1 MIPEEYFKDNMT
13 AKETFAALMATAR
26 QRKLT
31 EAERTRL
38 SHARQQLRSS
48 RKSVMRNSK
57 KLSRSKA
64 RLILHEKR
72 VRGHRLTP
80 KQRRFFGARAS
91 GYPVRRTARGNPRGQ
106 LIYGQALDITA
117 KKTQPH
123 RCDAACKR
131 VNHVYRHTFNSKP
144 SIYGMPD
151 GSIVIR

>member
-1 MIPEEYFKDNMT
+1 MMAT
-13 AKETFAALMATAR
+13 GMLQSARHTFAELMATAR
-26 QRKLT
+26 RRSLT
-31 EAERTRL
+31 SAEKTRL
-38 SHARQQLRSS
+38 AIARQELRRH
-48 RKSVMRNSK
+48 RKPVMRNQK
-57 KLSRSKA
+57 KLTRSKA
-64 RLILHEKR
+64 RLILAEGS

-80 KQRRFFGARAS
+80 KQRSFFGARAS
-91 GYPVRRTARGNPRGQ
+91 GYPVRRKARGNPRGQ